1 VSFLALKIR
10 LKRVGAHKRPFFRIV
25 VADSR
30 SPQGGKFI
38 EKLGTYDP
46 LKEEEKFNINLE
58 RSDYWIKNGAQPT
71 EVVGVYLAKLKK

>member
-1 VSFLALKIR
+1 MALKIR
-10 LKRVGAHKRPFFRIV
+10 LKRVGAHKKPFFRIV
-25 VADSR
+25 VADSK

-71 EVVGVYLAKLKK
+71 EVVESYLAKLKK

>member
-1 VSFLALKIR
+1 MALKIR
-10 LKRVGAHKRPFFRIV
+10 LKRVGAHKRPFFRVV
-25 VADSR
+25 VANSR

-71 EVVGVYLAKLKK
+71 EIVESYLEKLKK

>member
-1 VSFLALKIR
+1 MALKIR
-10 LKRVGAHKRPFFRIV
+10 LKRVGAHKRPFFRVV
-25 VADSR
+25 VADSK

-71 EVVGVYLAKLKK
+71 EIVESYLEKLKK